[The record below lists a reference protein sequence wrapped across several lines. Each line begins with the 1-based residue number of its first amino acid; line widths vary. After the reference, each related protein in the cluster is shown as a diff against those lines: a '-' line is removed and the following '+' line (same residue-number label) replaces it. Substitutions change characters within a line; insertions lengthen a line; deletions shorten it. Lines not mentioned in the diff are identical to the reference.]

1 MTSVDT
7 VLDLLEEHADPE
19 QLEGMERYAIVTDKR
34 MGVSVPD
41 LRKIARRIGKDHQLA
56 INLWNTGIA
65 EARILASM
73 VDDPLQVTE
82 KQMDDWIAD
91 FNSWDI
97 CDQVCMNLFGESRY
111 IRAKIFEWAAREAE
125 FEKRAAYAS
134 IAVLA
139 WRNKSAKDGSFLE
152 FLPLILSGAE
162 DSRNF
167 VKKAVSWA
175 LRNIGKRSP
184 SLRIAVLEFV
194 PRLEAMDIKPAVWIA
209 RQTTRDLNS
218 QATLRR
224 MSKMAARGAK

>member
-1 MTSVDT
+1 VTSVET
-7 VLDLLEEHADPE
+7 ILGLLEENADRE

-34 MGVSVPD
+34 MGVSIPD

-56 INLWNTGIA
+56 VHLWKTGIA

-73 VDDPLQVTE
+73 VDEPLQVTE
-82 KQMDDWIAD
+82 QQMDEWVAD

-111 IRAKIFEWAAREAE
+111 IRAKINDWAVREAE

-139 WRNKSAKDGSFLE
+139 WRDKSATDESFLE

-175 LRNIGKRSP
+175 LGNIGKRSP

-209 RQTTRDLNS
+209 RQTVRDLNS
-218 QATLRR
+218 QATMRR
-224 MSKMAARGAK
+224 MAKMAEREVK